1 MTALPRFVAAG
12 EALTDLLTTGPGAWT
27 SQTGGSTWNV
37 ARVVARLGVDSAFAG
52 AVSRDVF
59 GDELAAANGAAGLD
73 GRFLQQVDRP
83 PLLAVVHER
92 HPPRYFFIG
101 TDSADLHFDP
111 RRLPAGWQEH
121 AAWVHFGG
129 ISLARAPLAGTL
141 VALARELK
149 RHGTKIS
156 YDPNFRALMDE
167 GYDATLREMVALAD
181 VVKVSD
187 EDLRGLFRHDDQDA
201 AFAALRALNPAA
213 TYLYTRGGDGA
224 HLIRPDG
231 VWRAAAPRVDVV
243 DTVGAGD
250 ASIGALLYSLMTW
263 PERTGGS
270 HLRFAVAAGTC
281 ACRVAGAQPPALDA
295 VLALADAIA
304 VRREEALDFPA
315 SCQQYLGT
323 IHADDKPRTAQ

>member
-1 MTALPRFVAAG
+1 MTTLPRFVAAG
-12 EALTDLLTTGPGAWT
+12 EALTDLLTTGPGTWT

-37 ARVVARLGVDSAFAG
+37 ARVVARLGIPSAFAG

-59 GDELAAANGAAGLD
+59 GLELAAANAAAQLHPA
-73 GRFLQQVDRP
+73 FLQQVDRP

-111 RRLPAGWQEH
+111 DRLPAGWRDG

-129 ISLARAPLAGTL
+129 ISLAREPLAATL
-141 VALARELK
+141 VALACDLK
-149 RHGTKIS
+149 LRGTKIS

-167 GYDATLREMVALAD
+167 RYDDTLRTMVGLAD

-187 EDLRGLFRHDDQDA
+187 EDLRGLFRHDDTDA
-201 AFAALRALNPAA
+201 AFAALRAMNPAA
-213 TYLYTRGGDGA
+213 TYLFTRGGDGA
-224 HLIRPDG
+224 RLVRPDG
-231 VWRAAAPRVDVV
+231 TWHAAAPRVDVV

-263 PERTGGS
+263 PERAGGS
-270 HLRFAVAAGTC
+270 HLRVAVAAGTA

-295 VLALADAIA
+295 VMALADTIA
-304 VRREEALDFPA
+304 VRRK
-315 SCQQYLGT
+315 G
-323 IHADDKPRTAQ
+323 

>member
-1 MTALPRFVAAG
+1 MTGLPRFVAAG
-12 EALTDLLTTGPGAWT
+12 EALTDLLTTGPGTWT

-37 ARVVARLGVDSAFAG
+37 ARVVARLGIPSAFAG

-59 GDELAAANGAAGLD
+59 GLELAAANAAAELHPG
-73 GRFLQQVDRP
+73 FLQQVDRP

-111 RRLPAGWQEH
+111 DRLPAGWREH

-129 ISLARAPLAGTL
+129 ISLARAPLADTL
-141 VALARELK
+141 VALARDLK
-149 RHGTKIS
+149 RRGTKIS

-167 GYDATLREMVALAD
+167 RYDDTLRTMVGLAD

-187 EDLRGLFRHDDQDA
+187 EDLRGLFRHDDTDA
-201 AFAALRALNPAA
+201 AFAALRAMNPAA
-213 TYLYTRGGDGA
+213 TFLFTRGGAGA
-224 HLIRPDG
+224 HLVRPDG
-231 VWRAAAPRVDVV
+231 AWHAAAPCVDVV

-263 PERTGGS
+263 PELPGGS
-270 HLRFAVAAGTC
+270 HLRVAVAAGTA
-281 ACRVAGAQPPALDA
+281 ACRVAGAQPPTLDA

-304 VRREEALDFPA
+304 VQRDDALDFPA
-315 SCQQYLGT
+315 SGQQYFGT
-323 IHADDKPRTAQ
+323 TAEQ

>member
-12 EALTDLLTTGPGAWT
+12 EALTDLLTTGPGTWT

-37 ARVVARLGVDSAFAG
+37 ARVVARLGIPSAFAG

-59 GDELAAANGAAGLD
+59 GAELAAANSAAGLD
-73 GRFLQQVDRP
+73 ERFLQQVARP

-111 RRLPAGWQEH
+111 RQLPDGWREH
-121 AAWVHFGG
+121 AEWVHFGG

-149 RHGTKIS
+149 RRGTKIS
-156 YDPNFRALMDE
+156 YDPNYRALMDD

-187 EDLRGLFRHDDQDA
+187 EDLRDLFRHDDAGA
-201 AFAALRALNPAA
+201 AFAALRAWNPGA
-213 TYLYTRGGDGA
+213 TYLYTQGGDGA
-224 HLIRPDG
+224 RLVRPDG

-263 PERTGGS
+263 PSRAGGG
-270 HLRFAVAAGTC
+270 HLRFSVAAGTA
-281 ACRVAGAQPPALDA
+281 ACRAAGAQPPALEA
-295 VLALADAIA
+295 VAALADAIA
-304 VRREEALDFPA
+304 VQREEARL
-315 SCQQYLGT
+315 
-323 IHADDKPRTAQ
+323 

>member
-12 EALTDLLTTGPGAWT
+12 EALTDLITTGPGTWT

-37 ARVVARLGVDSAFAG
+37 ARVVARLGIASAFAG

-59 GDELAAANGAAGLD
+59 GIELAAANAAAGLD
-73 GRFLQQVDRP
+73 DRFLQQVDRP

-111 RRLPAGWQEH
+111 RRLPAGWQEQ

-141 VALARELK
+141 VALAREAK
-149 RHGTKIS
+149 QRGARIS

-167 GYDATLREMVALAD
+167 GYDATLRDMVALAD
-181 VVKVSD
+181 VIKVSD
-187 EDLRGLFRHDDQDA
+187 EDLRGLFRHDDPDA
-201 AFAALRALNPAA
+201 AFAALRTLNPAA
-213 TYLYTRGGDGA
+213 TYLYTQGADGA
-224 HLIRPDG
+224 RLIRPDG
-231 VWRAAAPRVDVV
+231 VWRAAAPGVDVV

-250 ASIGALLYSLMTW
+250 ASIGALLYSFMTW
-263 PERTGGS
+263 PEHGGAR
-270 HLRFAVAAGTC
+270 HLRVAVAAGTA
-281 ACRVAGAQPPALDA
+281 ACLAAGAQPAALDV
-295 VLALADAIA
+295 VLALADTVA
-304 VRREEALDFPA
+304 VQREE
-315 SCQQYLGT
+315 T
-323 IHADDKPRTAQ
+323 HA

>member
-12 EALTDLLTTGPGAWT
+12 EALTDLLATGPGTWT

-37 ARVVARLGVDSAFAG
+37 ARVVARLGIPSAFAG

-59 GDELAAANGAAGLD
+59 GLELAAANTAAGLD
-73 GRFLQQVDRP
+73 QRFLQQVDRP

-111 RRLPAGWQEH
+111 DHLPAGWQDS

-129 ISLARAPLAGTL
+129 ISLAREPLASTL
-141 VALARELK
+141 VALACGLK
-149 RHGTKIS
+149 LRGTKIS
-156 YDPNFRALMDE
+156 YDPNFRALMDDR
-167 GYDATLREMVALAD
+167 YDGTLRTMAGLAD

-187 EDLRGLFRHDDQDA
+187 EDLRGLFRHDDTDA
-201 AFAALRALNPAA
+201 AFAALRAMNPAA
-213 TYLYTRGGDGA
+213 TFLFTRGGDGA
-224 HLIRPDG
+224 CLVRPDG
-231 VWRAAAPRVDVV
+231 AWNAAAPAVDVV

-250 ASIGALLYSLMTW
+250 ASIGGLLYSLMTW
-263 PERTGGS
+263 PERAGGS
-270 HLRFAVAAGTC
+270 HLRVAVAAGTA

-295 VLALADAIA
+295 VLALTDAIV
-304 VRREEALDFPA
+304 VRRQEGTHRALDFAAPG
-315 SCQQYLGT
+315 QQYFGKQLQ
-323 IHADDKPRTAQ
+323 R

>member
-12 EALTDLLTTGPGAWT
+12 EALTDLLATGPGTWT

-37 ARVVARLGVDSAFAG
+37 ARVVARLGIASAFAG

-59 GDELAAANGAAGLD
+59 GAELAAANAAAGLD
-73 GRFLQQVDRP
+73 ARFLQQVDRP

-111 RRLPAGWQEH
+111 ARLPDGWRDT

-129 ISLARAPLAGTL
+129 ISLARAPLADTL
-141 VALARELK
+141 VALARDLK
-149 RHGTKIS
+149 RRGVRIS
-156 YDPNFRALMDE
+156 YDPNYRALMDE
-167 GYDATLREMVALAD
+167 RYDATLREMVALAD

-187 EDLRGLFRHDDQDA
+187 EDLAGLFRHDDTA
-201 AFAALRALNPAA
+201 SAFAALRALNPDAA
-213 TYLYTRGGDGA
+213 FLFTRGGDGA

-231 VWRAAAPRVDVV
+231 AWRAAAPQVKVV

-250 ASIGALLYSLMTW
+250 ASIGALLVSLMTW
-263 PERTGGS
+263 PERAGGS
-270 HLRFAVAAGTC
+270 HLRFAVAAGTA
-281 ACRVAGAQPPALDA
+281 ACRVAGARPPSLED
-295 VLALADAIA
+295 VLALAEITA
-304 VRREEALDFPA
+304 VQRDEARP
-315 SCQQYLGT
+315 
-323 IHADDKPRTAQ
+323 

>member
-12 EALTDLLTTGPGAWT
+12 EALTDLLTTGPGTWT

-37 ARVVARLGVDSAFAG
+37 ARVVARLGLPSAFAG

-59 GDELAAANGAAGLD
+59 GLELAAANAAAGLD
-73 GRFLQQVDRP
+73 HRFLQQVDRP

-111 RRLPAGWQEH
+111 DRLPAGWQDC

-129 ISLARAPLAGTL
+129 ISLAREPLAGTL
-141 VALARELK
+141 VALARDLK
-149 RHGTKIS
+149 LRGAKIS

-167 GYDATLREMVALAD
+167 AYDDTLRTMVGLAD

-187 EDLRGLFRHDDQDA
+187 EDLRGLFRADAGASDA
-201 AFAALRALNPAA
+201 AFACLRAMNPAA
-213 TYLYTRGGDGA
+213 TYLYTRGDAGA
-224 HLIRPDG
+224 HLVRPDAT
-231 VWRAAAPRVDVV
+231 WHAAAPRVDVV

-263 PERTGGS
+263 PERAGGS
-270 HLRFAVAAGTC
+270 HLRVAVAAGTA
-281 ACRVAGAQPPALDA
+281 ACRVAGARPPALED
-295 VLALADAIA
+295 VLALADTIG
-304 VRREEALDFPA
+304 VRRMEGIDRALDFPA
-315 SCQQYLGT
+315 SGQQYFGS
-323 IHADDKPRTAQ
+323 PSER

>member
-1 MTALPRFVAAG
+1 MSALPRFVAAG
-12 EALTDLLTTGPGAWT
+12 EALTDLLTTGPGTWT

-37 ARVVARLGVDSAFAG
+37 ARVVARLGIPSAFAG

-59 GDELAAANGAAGLD
+59 GAELAAANAASGLD
-73 GRFLQQVDRP
+73 DRFLQQVDRP

-111 RRLPAGWQEH
+111 DRLPAGWQER

-129 ISLARAPLAGTL
+129 ISLAREPLAATL
-141 VALARELK
+141 VALACDLK
-149 RHGTKIS
+149 LRGTKIS

-167 GYDATLREMVALAD
+167 RYADTLRTMVGLAD

-187 EDLRGLFRHDDQDA
+187 EDLHGLFRHEDTDA
-201 AFAALRALNPAA
+201 AFAALRAMNPAA
-213 TYLYTRGGDGA
+213 TYLFTRGGDGA
-224 HLIRPDG
+224 HLVRPDG
-231 VWRAAAPRVDVV
+231 TWHAAAPRVDVV

-263 PERTGGS
+263 PERAGDS
-270 HLRFAVAAGTC
+270 HLRVAVAAGTA

-295 VLALADAIA
+295 VLALADTIT
-304 VRREEALDFPA
+304 VRGGAALDFPA
-315 SCQQYLGT
+315 PGQQYLG
-323 IHADDKPRTAQ
+323 

>member
-12 EALTDLLTTGPGAWT
+12 EALTDLLTTGPGTWE
-27 SQTGGSTWNV
+27 SRTGGSTWNV
-37 ARVVARLGVDSAFAG
+37 ARVVARLGIPSAFAG

-59 GDELAAANGAAGLD
+59 GNELAAANAAAGLD
-73 GRFLQQVDRP
+73 GRFLQQVDHP
-83 PLLAVVHER
+83 PLLAVVHSL
-92 HPPRYFFIG
+92 HPPRYFFVG

-111 RRLPAGWQEH
+111 RRLPAGWQDD

-129 ISLARAPLAGTL
+129 ISLARAPLADTL
-141 VALARELK
+141 VGLAQELK
-149 RHGTKIS
+149 RRGAKIS

-167 GYDATLREMVALAD
+167 GYDATLRAMTAVAD

-187 EDLRGLFRHDDQDA
+187 EDLRGLFRHDDVDA

-224 HLIRPDG
+224 HLVRPDG
-231 VWRAAAPRVDVV
+231 AWHAAAPRVAVV

-281 ACRVAGAQPPALDA
+281 ACRLAGAQPPALDD
-295 VLALADAIA
+295 VLALADVIA
-304 VRREEALDFPA
+304 VQREEA
-315 SCQQYLGT
+315 
-323 IHADDKPRTAQ
+323 RV